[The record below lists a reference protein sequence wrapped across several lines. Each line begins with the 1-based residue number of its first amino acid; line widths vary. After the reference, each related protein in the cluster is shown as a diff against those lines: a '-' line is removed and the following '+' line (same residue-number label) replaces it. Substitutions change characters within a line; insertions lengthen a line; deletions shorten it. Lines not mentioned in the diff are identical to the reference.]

1 MLNYDFFYT
10 EFIWVHARKVCPHF
24 HSKSFNNAIRQKDTT
39 ERQQADPPHQ
49 GRTSEKKRPKKL
61 TKT

>member
-1 MLNYDFFYT
+1 MLNYNFFLT
-10 EFIWVHARKVCPHF
+10 EFIWVCPHF
-24 HSKSFNNAIRQKDTT
+24 HSNSFNNAIRQKDTT

>member
-1 MLNYDFFYT
+1 MLNYDFFYK

-39 ERQQADPPHQ
+39 ERQQADPRLKEEHQ
-49 GRTSEKKRPKKL
+49 KRKDQKS
-61 TKT
+61 